1 MPHAKPYPLAAD
13 VPANVV
19 AHFWAQ
25 VAKGGPDD
33 CWLWLRAL
41 DGKGYGAYCFNKR
54 VLIVPR
60 FAYVLHHGSVPQE
73 LSIRHTCDN
82 PPCCNP
88 AHLLVGTHQEN
99 MRDISERGRR
109 RGRNWRAAFTDEQA
123 AEIRRRASE
132 GETGVA
138 LGRTFGVSQRTI
150 SAIIHGKT
158 YRPIEEPTRS

>member
-54 VLIVPR
+54 VLIV
-60 FAYVLHHGSVPQE
+60 
-73 LSIRHTCDN
+73 HTCDN

-109 RGRNWRAAFTDEQA
+109 RGRNWRAAFTDDQA

-138 LGRTFGVSQRTI
+138 LGRAFGVSQRTI